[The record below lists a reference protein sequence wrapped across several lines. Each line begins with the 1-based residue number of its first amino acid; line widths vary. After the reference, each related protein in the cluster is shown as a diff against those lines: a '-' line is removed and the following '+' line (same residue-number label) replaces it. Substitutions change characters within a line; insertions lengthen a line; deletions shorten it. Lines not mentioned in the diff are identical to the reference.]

1 MTLKNL
7 LYISAILSIG
17 TFAMGCANV
26 GNASMEDFTEEQA
39 NEAIVKG
46 VTTKKEIRAAFG
58 SPIESTFTDG
68 GLAIWK
74 YQYDDTSAFTPD
86 TVGSVILTFGLAG
99 TKARGTRNELVILF
113 DENDIVKQ
121 FNMSNSPIEAGTG
134 VF

>member
-17 TFAMGCANV
+17 TFAVGCANV

-58 SPIESTFTDG
+58 VQ
-68 GLAIWK
+68 LM
-74 YQYDDTSAFTPD
+74 
-86 TVGSVILTFGLAG
+86 L
-99 TKARGTRNELVILF
+99 
-113 DENDIVKQ
+113 Q
-121 FNMSNSPIEAGTG
+121 FPECR
-134 VF
+134 